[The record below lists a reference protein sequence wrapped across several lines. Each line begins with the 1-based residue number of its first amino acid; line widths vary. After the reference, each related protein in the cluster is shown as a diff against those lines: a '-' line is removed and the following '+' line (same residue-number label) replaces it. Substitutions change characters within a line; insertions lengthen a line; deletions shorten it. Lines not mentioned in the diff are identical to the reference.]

1 MEIFPQVS
9 LSTTLD
15 TKEKSPKRKYLQK
28 RKIEEDEDIAK
39 KDIESINLYINKRV
53 SNHSQNAA

>member
-15 TKEKSPKRKYLQK
+15 TKEKSPKRKPLKK
-28 RKIEEDEDIAK
+28 RKISEDQDIAK
-39 KDIESINLYINKRV
+39 KDIESIHLYINKRV
-53 SNHSQNAA
+53 SNHSQNAS